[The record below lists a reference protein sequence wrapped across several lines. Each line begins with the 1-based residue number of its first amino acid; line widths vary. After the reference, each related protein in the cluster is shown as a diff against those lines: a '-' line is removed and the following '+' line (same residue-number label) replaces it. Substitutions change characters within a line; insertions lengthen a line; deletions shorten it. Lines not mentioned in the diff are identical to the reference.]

1 MNSHDVQDH
10 GATGQLNGQAKKPW
24 ITPSLQIIPLKS
36 AESGTK
42 ISRVDGNGGH
52 FNRPH
57 S

>member
-1 MNSHDVQDH
+1 MNSYDVQDH

-36 AESGTK
+36 AESGTNFHA
-42 ISRVDGNGGH
+42 DGNGGH
-52 FNRPH
+52 FNRPN